1 MLTKARGLAAGQL
14 AKAAGVNLET
24 IRYYETIGLMPAP
37 PRTLGGH
44 RLYDDA
50 HVRRLAFIRR
60 GRELGFSIEEIRALL
75 ILNDPCHGSC
85 AEVKDIAS
93 THLTKVRRKLADL
106 TRLESILADSVA
118 RCTSEPLAPCPVL
131 DMLGPGT
138 SSPGAGPAREDP
150 SPDRLRRDRRTGGH
164 A

>member
-37 PRTLGGH
+37 PRTPGGH
-44 RLYDDA
+44 RVYDDV

-60 GRELGFSIEEIRALL
+60 GRELGFSIEEVRALL
-75 ILNDPCHGSC
+75 ILNDPRQGSC
-85 AEVKDIAS
+85 AEVKDIAA
-93 THLTKVRRKLADL
+93 THLTEVRHKLADL
-106 TRLESILADSVA
+106 TRLESILAASVA

-131 DMLGPGT
+131 DMLAPET
-138 SSPGAGPAREDP
+138 SSPRAGMTTYDR
-150 SPDRLRRDRRTGGH
+150 SLDRL
-164 A
+164 